1 MADVILLQMKYKEK
15 LYEIP
20 ADLNSTAVRCSYL
33 KEIDRQAEGLKYI
46 NTSGNTRFLKKL
58 GDYVY
63 LPKDKEDVS
72 KKYLSSFCSRLQI
85 WHPLCLQLDY
95 PRMKEN

>member
-1 MADVILLQMKYKEK
+1 MADVILLQIKYKEK

-33 KEIDRQAEGLKYI
+33 KGIDKQAEGLKYS
-46 NTSGNTRFLKKL
+46 NTSGNTRFLRKL
-58 GDYVY
+58 GMYTY
-63 LPKDKEDVS
+63 QKMKRMFL

-85 WHPLCLQLDY
+85 WHPLCLQLDI
-95 PRMKEN
+95 MKEN